1 MAKRRRKVTPA
12 EDEQHVEAV
21 AMNEANADA
30 TRNQNLIFGVLVALV
45 VLFGAYLAYKHLVV
59 EPKNEKAVALMYEAE
74 QLFAQDSFARALG
87 LPTGGFLDIAE
98 NYSGTPSGNLAN
110 YYAGVSYLNIGKYE
124 AAVSYLKDFDA
135 EGDVMEIMKY
145 GTLGD
150 AYSELG
156 KFGDALDSYR
166 SAARAEDNDV
176 LTPYYLKKA
185 GLLAEKE
192 GKSGDAQE
200 YFQTIYDNYPN
211 SIEARDIQKYLGRV
225 QG

>member
-1 MAKRRRKVTPA
+1 MAKRKRKVTPA
-12 EDEQHVEAV
+12 DELHVEAV
-21 AMNEANADA
+21 ERNEAVADA
-30 TRNQNLIFGVLVALV
+30 NRNQNLIFGVLVGLV
-45 VLFGAYLAYKHLVV
+45 VLFGAYLAYKNFVI
-59 EPKNEKAVALMYEAE
+59 EPKKEKAVALMYEAE
-74 QLFAQDSFARALG
+74 QLFARDSFARALT

-98 NYSGTPSGNLAN
+98 NYSSTPSGNLAN
-110 YYAGVSYLNIGKYE
+110 YYAGVSYLNIGEYK
-124 AAVSYLKDFDA
+124 AAVSFLKDFDA
-135 EGDVMEIMKY
+135 DGEVMEIMKY

-156 KFGDALDSYR
+156 QFGEALDSYR
-166 SAARAEDNDV
+166 SAARAENNDV

-192 GKSGDAQE
+192 GKSEDAQE
-200 YFQTIYDNYPN
+200 YFQEIYDDYPN